1 MTDKTHSDKHQR
13 ASQWART
20 RERGSYQAM
29 RLLVFVYRYGGNLL
43 LSPVL
48 YCVVSYF
55 FVTRRATRRYSRLY
69 LERAMPGRIT
79 RWDLWRHQMAF
90 ARALMYRIRAWMGK
104 VPEADV
110 DFPQRPEL
118 HAMKKRG
125 QGVLFL
131 GAHLGNLDMFRAMV
145 KPGESF
151 VLNILVHTRHARKF
165 NRLLHRINPQTRV
178 NLLQVD
184 QITPETAM
192 LLRSKLDDGEAVV
205 LLADR
210 VPSGTESRHY
220 TTEFLGCQAR
230 FPLGPFWLAVLLKVP
245 VFFMTSVYTGSG
257 YKVVVEPLLQ
267 DSPPVSRR
275 ERASAAQ
282 ELFNAYVAQLEQ
294 LCRRYPLQWFNF
306 YDFWLDDSD
315 SSTDNN
321 SHSRPEKN
329 HRSTLH

>member
-1 MTDKTHSDKHQR
+1 LTVTDKAPRQQH

-20 RERGSYQAM
+20 RERGSYTAM
-29 RLLVFVYRYGGNLL
+29 RLLVWLYRYGGNLL

-55 FVTRRATRRYSRLY
+55 FVSRKATRHYSRLY
-69 LERAMPGRIT
+69 LQRAMGGRVT

-110 DFPQRPEL
+110 DFPRRDQLR
-118 HAMKKRG
+118 AMKRGG

-151 VLNILVHTRHARKF
+151 VLNIIVHTRHAKKF
-165 NRLLHRINPQTRV
+165 NRLLHQINPQARV

-220 TTEFLGCQAR
+220 TADFLGSRAR
-230 FPLGPFWLAVLLKVP
+230 FPLGPFWLAILLKVP

-257 YKVVVEPLLQ
+257 YQVIVEPLLE

-275 ERASAAQ
+275 ERERAAR
-282 ELFNAYVAQLEQ
+282 ELFDAYIAELEQ

-306 YDFWLDDSD
+306 YDFWLDD
-315 SSTDNN
+315 TDNDN
-321 SHSRPEKN
+321 RY
-329 HRSTLH
+329 RQ